1 MKPKI
6 LVVGLVVVVLGGV
19 IMYLQR
25 TAFTE
30 AKPAP
35 AGEVSLAAK
44 TAAQREVG
52 AVTSAMPVVSAA
64 EAKPTQAAVLS
75 EAEVKAKIDRLKNL
89 QFEDDA
95 ASLAEILAE
104 LRNPN
109 PEIRH
114 EAIEATCQFQSRSA
128 IPVLEA
134 LASETADPAEKK
146 KLLDAAEF
154 LKLPTYTEFMAAKK
168 KAKESA
174 VPPAK

>member
-1 MKPKI
+1 MKSKI
-6 LVVGLVVVVLGGV
+6 IVVGVVVVVLGGV
-19 IMYLQR
+19 FMYLQR
-25 TAFTE
+25 TAFTD
-30 AKPAP
+30 AKPATTS
-35 AGEVSLAAK
+35 EVSLAAK
-44 TAAQREVG
+44 TAAKREAG
-52 AVTSAMPVVSAA
+52 AVTSAMPVVPAA
-64 EAKPTQAAVLS
+64 EAKSTQAAVLS
-75 EAEVKAKIDRLKNL
+75 ETEIEAKIDRLKNL

-109 PEIRH
+109 PKIRH

-134 LASETADPAEKK
+134 LAAETADPAEKK
-146 KLLDAAEF
+146 ELLDAAEF

-174 VPPAK
+174 APAAQ